1 MYKLRSKDQMTNPT
15 PSPVL
20 SAELKI
26 SKWMNTQLLNLASDT
41 QMVGKRRR
49 IALIKELEKKIS
61 HAVSEAVLAK
71 EEEIKE
77 LVDKTKKDIWNLPA
91 QGRMS
96 LKGETLALITKY
108 QALNMINLNNLPH
121 TPPEATSLQKEDK

>member
-1 MYKLRSKDQMTNPT
+1 MTNPT